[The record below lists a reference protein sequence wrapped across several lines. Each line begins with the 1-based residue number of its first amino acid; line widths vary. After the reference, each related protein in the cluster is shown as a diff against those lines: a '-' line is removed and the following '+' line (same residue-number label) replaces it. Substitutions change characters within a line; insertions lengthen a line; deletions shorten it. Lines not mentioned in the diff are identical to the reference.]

1 MRLESQ
7 LDSVLA
13 TLPPNS
19 TLLMYT
25 GEYVGAVQ
33 SAGVHLRRVVNETGK
48 IIWDAGLSCPAQVA
62 DYVIAVNG
70 DAVAQAVARNP
81 RWLQKIAGFSTP
93 GKPDVVVYRSTFPGR
108 QR

>member
-1 MRLESQ
+1 M
-7 LDSVLA
+7 
-13 TLPPNS
+13 
-19 TLLMYT
+19 
-25 GEYVGAVQ
+25 
-33 SAGVHLRRVVNETGK
+33 
-48 IIWDAGLSCPAQVA
+48 IWDAGLSCPAQAA

-108 QR
+108 